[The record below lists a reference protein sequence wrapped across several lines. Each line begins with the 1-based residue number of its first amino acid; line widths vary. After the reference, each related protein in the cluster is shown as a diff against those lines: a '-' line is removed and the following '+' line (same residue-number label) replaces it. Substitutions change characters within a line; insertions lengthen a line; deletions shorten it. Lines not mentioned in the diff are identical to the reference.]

1 MHMSTSITFGNS
13 TAANH
18 FQRGAVMTR
27 ESCRSLVSSSVAA
40 GCLLRLLTSKGLGS
54 ALAATS
60 VLVPDAAPASSAP
73 RHGWLER
80 NHAGAAVA
88 ARNGIGE
95 GEGVFSC
102 ERRRGDA
109 AKNPRSQSDSN
120 TT

>member
-1 MHMSTSITFGNS
+1 
-13 TAANH
+13 
-18 FQRGAVMTR
+18 
-27 ESCRSLVSSSVAA
+27 
-40 GCLLRLLTSKGLGS
+40 
-54 ALAATS
+54 
-60 VLVPDAAPASSAP
+60 
-73 RHGWLER
+73 
-80 NHAGAAVA
+80 VA